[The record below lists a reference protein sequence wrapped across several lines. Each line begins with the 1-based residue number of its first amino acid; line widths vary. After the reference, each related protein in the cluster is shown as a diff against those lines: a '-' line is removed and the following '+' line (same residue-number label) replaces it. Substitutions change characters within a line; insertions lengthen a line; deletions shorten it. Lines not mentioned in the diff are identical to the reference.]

1 MRRRGRVS
9 GAERADDL
17 ARPDPAL
24 ASAEIRARVLPDVSA
39 GRKGSSLA
47 ITEPSGGSDVA
58 AMRTRAVRDG
68 KDWLLSGEKTFITG
82 AMKSDYFV
90 VGARIGGPGLAG
102 ISLFFVE
109 WGAPGFARTPLSRKM
124 GWWASDQASLHFDG
138 RRLPAS
144 ALMGQENRGFLA
156 IMQNFNL
163 ERVALI
169 AASLGMM
176 KTCLADAIDWAQSRE
191 TFGKPLIRH
200 QAIRHTIADMSMRID
215 AVDALLNQ
223 LCWAVNE
230 DDMPVAKISK
240 AKVFTTKALEF
251 CASEAMQIMG
261 GAGYLRGCPIERIY
275 REVKVM
281 AIGGGSEEILRDLAV
296 RQMGLQAPRPKRT
309 APPRATP

>member
-68 KDWLLSGEKTFITG
+68 KDWLLSDEKTFITG

-90 VGARIGGPGLAG
+90 VGARTGGPGLAG
-102 ISLFFVE
+102 ISLFIVE

-163 ERVALI
+163 ERVTLI

-200 QAIRHTIADMSMRID
+200 QVIRHKIADMSMRID

-240 AKVFTTKALEF
+240 AKVFTTKAREF
-251 CASEAMQIMG
+251 CASDARQIMG